1 MRRTLGGWLCY
12 GRQRSLV
19 GQRAAQAFALG
30 NYHHSPGE
38 PEGARSK
45 MLQLQPSHHTDTIN
59 ADVHTADVE
68 WRRIDCWTLTQS
80 GLVAGPVGPSLL
92 IMTLITKVTTN
103 YKVNSVI
110 SLPNP
115 CASIDP

>member
-1 MRRTLGGWLCY
+1 MVMLWQAEVSGGTESRTGFCPRELPSFP
-12 GRQRSLV
+12 R
-19 GQRAAQAFALG
+19 
-30 NYHHSPGE
+30 E

-80 GLVAGPVGPSLL
+80 GLMAGPVGPSLL
-92 IMTLITKVTTN
+92 IMTLITSITSN
-103 YKVNSVI
+103 CKVNSVI
-110 SLPNP
+110 
-115 CASIDP
+115 

>member
-1 MRRTLGGWLCY
+1 MCTVRRTIGGWLCY

-92 IMTLITKVTTN
+92 IMTLITKITSN
-103 YKVNSVI
+103 CKVNSVI
-110 SLPNP
+110 
-115 CASIDP
+115 